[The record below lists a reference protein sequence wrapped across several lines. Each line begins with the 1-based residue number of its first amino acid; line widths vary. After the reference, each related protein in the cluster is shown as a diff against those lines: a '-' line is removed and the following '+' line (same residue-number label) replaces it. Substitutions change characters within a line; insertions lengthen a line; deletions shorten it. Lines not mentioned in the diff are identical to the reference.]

1 MKNLFNRKRA
11 IIATAI
17 FALIIIVLG
26 VILHKSQNKSVDL
39 SRNTPIDK
47 ISLVAEELSPRN
59 IRIEDSSK
67 TILGSIP
74 QLKINA
80 EVIDEEDS
88 ITSGLP
94 VSNSDWGYQN
104 NSGKE
109 FIAFEY
115 QDKDVTSLITMTPQ
129 RGGAWF
135 AKGGTKV
142 EGGHYDDL
150 SVQKYVLDN
159 CGLKIHAC
167 YLMHLNSDYVKT
179 TEEINIKELFVLED
193 LTHELKPYS
202 EIEENLKTHQKWW
215 VLNLGAVIFD
225 GVQGLRRFLFA
236 GGDFPI

>member
-135 AKGGTKV
+135 AKGGTKLV
-142 EGGHYDDL
+142 FTPP
-150 SVQKYVLDN
+150 K
-159 CGLKIHAC
+159 KIGC
-167 YLMHLNSDYVKT
+167 RKK
-179 TEEINIKELFVLED
+179 NIAWL
-193 LTHELKPYS
+193 
-202 EIEENLKTHQKWW
+202 
-215 VLNLGAVIFD
+215 
-225 GVQGLRRFLFA
+225 
-236 GGDFPI
+236 